1 MQWFRRNIVPEWVG
15 GTESDQAQPQN
26 DSGLP
31 DEPPIGL
38 TQRVEEILGSDLG
51 HNEMGPDEAKL
62 QIPTVFHWAHG
73 GRRVYLVTSLDDWE
87 TKHKMNK
94 SHQDFSKILSLPT
107 GRKIQYRFEVDGRL
121 LCDPEQKHVRG
132 SDGGY
137 VNEIFVESTSHES
150 FITQNISSG
159 KFTQSIPDPDEYV
172 REPPHAPAHLGHIIL
187 NTLPPKGSNPL
198 RLPAPSHVVLGHIF
212 LAERKDRDVVVL
224 GMTQRFQSKSF
235 TTVYYKHVDK
245 HEATQPPTLQPSSKA
260 TSTRQ
265 RPTNWMGNFL

>member
-1 MQWFRRNIVPEWVG
+1 MNWFSRNFVPDWIANEDG
-15 GTESDQAQPQN
+15 RPPSNNSE
-26 DSGLP
+26 
-31 DEPPIGL
+31 EEPIGL
-38 TQRVEEILGSDLG
+38 EQRMRDILAPDLQQ
-51 HNEMGPDEAKL
+51 NEMDVAEGKL
-62 QIPTVFHWAHG
+62 QIPTVFNWAHG

-94 SHQDFSKILSLPT
+94 SQSDFSRVLSLPT

-132 SDGGY
+132 ADGGY
-137 VNEIFVESTSHES
+137 VNEIMVESTSHES
-150 FITQNISSG
+150 FIPQTISTG
-159 KFTQSIPDPDEYV
+159 KFTQSMPDPDEYV

-198 RLPAPSHVVLGHIF
+198 RLPSPSHVVLGHIF

-235 TTVYYKHVDK
+235 TTVYYKHVEK
-245 HEATQPPTLQPSSKA
+245 PEAVPPPEVSAPK
-260 TSTRQ
+260 RQ
-265 RPTNWMGNFL
+265 KPNWIGNFL